1 MTFTVVSKSGTLP
14 KRVFQAL
21 PLNLGNLVVF
31 LSHQKRCLEKTDGEQ
46 YANENLKKHTNIM
59 TFKLPILG
67 TFGGRSST

>member
-46 YANENLKKHTNIM
+46 YANENLKKHKYYDIQAAY
-59 TFKLPILG
+59 
-67 TFGGRSST
+67 FGDFWGKV